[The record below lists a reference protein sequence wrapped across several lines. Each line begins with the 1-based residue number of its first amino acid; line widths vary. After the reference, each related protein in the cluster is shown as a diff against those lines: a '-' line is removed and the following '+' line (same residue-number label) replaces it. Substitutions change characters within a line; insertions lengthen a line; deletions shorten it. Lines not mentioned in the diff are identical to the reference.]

1 MTGKEY
7 LSQYW
12 RLKSRIRG
20 KKAQAAELESSLTEL
35 RAIRYDL
42 DKVDSTPTGDHVL
55 NGLIKLEEKGNS
67 IAKDIDRLI
76 DLADEITNRIG
87 RMKTPV
93 LMDLLTRH
101 YIEGDSFEQIA
112 VDMSYSYK
120 TVLNYHGE
128 ALIEFEEVNE
138 DIKVMELYGTF
149 GND

>member
-55 NGLIKLEEKGNS
+55 NGLIKLEEKVTASRRISTGR
-67 IAKDIDRLI
+67 DR
-76 DLADEITNRIG
+76 RS
-87 RMKTPV
+87 P
-93 LMDLLTRH
+93 
-101 YIEGDSFEQIA
+101 
-112 VDMSYSYK
+112 
-120 TVLNYHGE
+120 
-128 ALIEFEEVNE
+128 
-138 DIKVMELYGTF
+138 
-149 GND
+149 